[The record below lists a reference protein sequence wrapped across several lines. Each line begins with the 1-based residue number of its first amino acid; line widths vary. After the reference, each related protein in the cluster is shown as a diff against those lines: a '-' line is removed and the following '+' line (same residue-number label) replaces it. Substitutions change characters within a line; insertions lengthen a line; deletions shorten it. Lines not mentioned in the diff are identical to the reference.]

1 MDALDLGYDNMKQ
14 WNPAII
20 YATNS
25 GFGAE
30 GEWAE
35 RGSFDL
41 MCQAFSGATVS
52 QGGGPSHVSPA
63 VSWPWVPAC
72 GSVEPPRRDGEHA
85 QNTGENGGKM
95 GEIRPTRCEEKWA
108 RYSLKGVRESGSPGS
123 SFARRRSAPRSLNP
137 RRACAPEPRQGELGR
152 RRPGGR
158 HV

>member
-63 VSWPWVPAC
+63 VSWPWVSAC
-72 GSVEPPRRDGEHA
+72 GSLEPPRRDGEHA
-85 QNTGENGGKM
+85 QKTGENGGKM
-95 GEIRPTRCEEKWA
+95 GEIRPKRCE
-108 RYSLKGVRESGSPGS
+108 GVGITWQLRP
-123 SFARRRSAPRSLNP
+123 SAV
-137 RRACAPEPRQGELGR
+137 RAPQPEPPPRL
-152 RRPGGR
+152 RPR
-158 HV
+158 TPSR